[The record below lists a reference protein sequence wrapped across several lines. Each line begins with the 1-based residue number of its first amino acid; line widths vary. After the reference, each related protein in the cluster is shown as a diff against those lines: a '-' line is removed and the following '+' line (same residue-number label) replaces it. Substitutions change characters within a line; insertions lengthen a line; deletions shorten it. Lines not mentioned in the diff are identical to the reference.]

1 MKTLLRLRLSLV
13 CQTAALEQ
21 GKLLRA
27 SQERKPEQ
35 PSTQQSS
42 LEDEARTAALQPK
55 GAAEPNSNSE
65 AVSYKTASLAFY
77 FLFLS
82 RTLY

>member
-55 GAAEPNSNSE
+55 GAAEPNSE